1 MPIPE
6 FSKFVVPNANGVPT
20 YIYAVKDQ
28 TARAALAGGMKFV
41 MAWKGDGV
49 PDVTKIPDTVT
60 VRYNGTVY
68 TGTLDPAAAHTATPM
83 GFWLVSN
90 MSDGNDRFS
99 EYVPVEDTDQAPSEW
114 KWEKISDVGLSLS
127 DLGAL
132 AYMDSLELEKGNGV
146 NVVGGNATVQAS
158 DSNVSFGEHSK
169 KNALGTNATFKAT
182 NPGIAPT
189 KKRIK
194 SKSIT
199 GLDGT
204 EPKTVS
210 ITPTKKKLK
219 KTSVTPA
226 KSKKVKGSDLVSR
239 TRKKLDT
246 KTVYG
251 ANAPTNV
258 DILTD
263 YTKRKLET
271 KEFPVTKKQETYI
284 DPDTQIST
292 TTDAPP
298 TPYGLDI
305 RLYDR
310 NVHGIISGAD
320 NETLVVKFGTTP
332 TLVLGQNPPARIAT
346 GGLVA
351 DGESG
356 TSAHTQYDNETGGE
370 LVNSATKTSQPI
382 VTGRSGETVASGG
395 LAVAAEGEKDLIVDE
410 IDLSAEVTVAEVDA
424 SVNVATGEVVASGDA
439 GYANAGD
446 EVVTDTPPTS
456 VEVPKAA
463 AESTQVLI
471 EEFDTADNNN
481 QHVNV
486 MTDAAINGTINVSVD
501 TPDTVEAITELGT
514 AMAAAQQITFNKDLK
529 KVALYDDLGI
539 HAESHPAK
547 RYLNFVTPNG
557 GSITLNKYGT
567 PADIS
572 LEISIDGVNW
582 TAWTPESSGKRT
594 VLIGQGERLYVRSTS
609 VTTAEFSTST
619 NNYYKFSVPNGTE
632 VNGIIESLL
641 CRTPELADIGLTT
654 TNTNHFYAL
663 FQDCRIYGHPIINS
677 RVLKTSSLNSIF
689 KNTLN
694 LNEVEV
700 RSTTIASGS
709 FNEWL
714 SAAAETGRIYA
725 PAALSLT
732 ENSASGVPSGW
743 NRVDINV

>member
-1 MPIPE
+1 MPIPVI
-6 FSKFVVPNANGVPT
+6 SKLVVPNANGVPT

-41 MAWKGDGV
+41 MAWKGDST

-60 VRYNGTVY
+60 VRYNGTAY

-90 MSDGNDRFS
+90 MSDGNDSFS
-99 EYVPVEDTDQAPSEW
+99 EYVPVEDTDQAPSVW
-114 KWEKISDVGLSLS
+114 NWEKVGDVGMSLS

-146 NVVGGNATVQAS
+146 NVVGENASVTAS
-158 DSNVSFGEHSK
+158 DSSVSFAQHTK
-169 KNALGTNATFKAT
+169 KGALGENATFNAT
-182 NPGIAPT
+182 NPSVQET
-189 KKRIK
+189 RQRIK
-194 SKSIT
+194 SESMV

-204 EPKTVS
+204 EGKTVT

-226 KSKKVKGSDLVSR
+226 KSKIVKGSDLVSF
-239 TRKKLDT
+239 TKKKLDT
-246 KTVYG
+246 KTMYG

-271 KEFPVTKKQETYI
+271 KEFPVTKKQETYT
-284 DPDTQIST
+284 DPDTHIST

-305 RLYDR
+305 RMYDS
-310 NVHGIISGAD
+310 NIHGNISGAD
-320 NETLVVKFGTTP
+320 GETLVLKFGTTP

-351 DGESG
+351 DGASG

-395 LAVAAEGEKDLIVDE
+395 LAKAEQGDIELIVDN
-410 IDLSAEVTVAEVDA
+410 IDLSAEVKVAETDTDVD
-424 SVNVATGEVVASGDA
+424 VATGELVASGES
-439 GYANAGD
+439 GYATAGD
-446 EVVTDTPPTS
+446 EAVTDTPSTT
-456 VEVPKAA
+456 VTVPKAA
-463 AESTQVLI
+463 AAKQVLI
-471 EEFDTADNNN
+471 EGFQTEDNND

-486 MTDAAINGTINVSVD
+486 LTKAQISGIINVSVNSAD
-501 TPDTVEAITELGT
+501 AVDAITELGAAT
-514 AMAAAQQITFNKDLK
+514 AAAQQITFNKDLK

-539 HAESHPAK
+539 RAESHPAK

-557 GSITLNKYGT
+557 GSITLTKYGT

-677 RVLKTSSLNSIF
+677 RVLKTSSLNRIF

-725 PAALSLT
+725 PAALPLT

>member
-20 YIYAVKDQ
+20 YLYAVKDQ
-28 TARAALAGGMKFV
+28 VARAALAGGMKFV

-90 MSDGNDRFS
+90 KSEGNDSFS
-99 EYVPVEDTDQAPSEW
+99 EYVPLEDTDQTPSVW
-114 KWEKISDVGLSLS
+114 NWEKVGDVGLSLD

-158 DSNVSFGEHSK
+158 DSNVSFGEHSR
-169 KNALGTNATFKAT
+169 KNALGEDVTFKAT
-182 NPGIAPT
+182 NPGINPT

-194 SKSIT
+194 SESIR
-199 GLDGT
+199 GLNGT
-204 EPKTVS
+204 ENKTVS
-210 ITPTKKKLK
+210 IAPTKKKLK
-219 KTSVTPA
+219 RTKVTPA
-226 KSKKVKGSDLVSR
+226 KAKTVDGSDLVSH
-239 TRKKLDT
+239 TKKKLET
-246 KTVYG
+246 TQINTP
-251 ANAPTNV
+251 NAPDSV
-258 DILTD
+258 HILND
-263 YTKRKLET
+263 FTKKKLET
-271 KEFPVTKKQETYI
+271 KEFPVTVKQEGNAA
-284 DPDTQIST
+284 
-292 TTDAPP
+292 APP

-305 RLYDR
+305 RLY
-310 NVHGIISGAD
+310 NSSIHGNINGAD
-320 NETLVVKFGTTP
+320 EETLVLKFSTTP
-332 TLVLGQNPPARIAT
+332 TLVLGQDPPERVAT

-351 DGESG
+351 DGDPG
-356 TSAHTQYDNETGGE
+356 TSAHREYESETGGE
-370 LVNSATKTSQPI
+370 IVDSVSGADQNM
-382 VTGRSGETVASGG
+382 VTGRSQSPVATGKLVQAG
-395 LAVAAEGEKDLIVDE
+395 ANDNDTLVEDIGYKKLDLAEPDTQVD
-410 IDLSAEVTVAEVDA
+410 
-424 SVNVATGEVVASGDA
+424 VATGEVVASGEDGFA
-439 GYANAGD
+439 TAGD
-446 EVVTDTPPTS
+446 DVVTDTPSTT

-514 AMAAAQQITFNKDLK
+514 ATAAAQQITFNKDLK

-539 HAESHPAK
+539 RAESHPAK